1 MIIVYKLLE
10 GNPYSAVQSRKGHRE
25 VLGLFFARVYFW
37 LPIVTHNF
45 CITLHTQEEILW
57 VWKGLLCLHAL
68 LHQPKALKWHRTMV
82 LAKIVHRRSVSAVHP
97 SPWSHQTDTVQQKN
111 NKERPLKREIAK
123 SYKRRNAITHLTQE
137 TYSRVYEW
145 KQRNRALLLL
155 VTSVMLFCQSISN
168 LNFKIELCLFLSL

>member
-1 MIIVYKLLE
+1 MIGVYKLLK

-25 VLGLFFARVYFW
+25 VLGLFFARAYFW
-37 LPIVTHNF
+37 LPVVTHNF

-82 LAKIVHRRSVSAVHP
+82 LAKIVHRRSVPPVFP
-97 SPWSHQTDTVQQKN
+97 SPWSHQTETVQQKN

-123 SYKRRNAITHLTQE
+123 SYKRRNTMSHTRDLQRSVWVKTK
-137 TYSRVYEW
+137 
-145 KQRNRALLLL
+145 KQSFIAVSCW

-168 LNFKIELCLFLSL
+168 LNCWAVFF